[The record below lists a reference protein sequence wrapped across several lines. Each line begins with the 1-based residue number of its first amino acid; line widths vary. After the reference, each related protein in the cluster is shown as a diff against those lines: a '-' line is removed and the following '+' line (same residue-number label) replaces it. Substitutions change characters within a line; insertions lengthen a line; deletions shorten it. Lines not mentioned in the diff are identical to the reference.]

1 MSELKL
7 TFAEIRDLLNVGTTD
22 FEKYVSPI
30 INLANQFAQ
39 GTRPKVVGQMTELIK
54 EFGGDHY
61 AEWEEYYIENYG
73 DRIEEARNRIS
84 NMLKKMK
91 KAMNGI
97 NEDDIESF
105 VKDLVIAKTFIG
117 LRLQESIIR
126 TVAEKEG
133 KTYRLASSREEAKG
147 IDGFIADE
155 PVSVKPETYDAKVLP
170 EEIKARMITYK
181 KTKNGVVIKY

>member
-1 MSELKL
+1 MAELKL
-7 TFAEIRDLLNVGTTD
+7 TYADIRELLDVGTAD

-54 EFGGDHY
+54 EFSGGHY
-61 AEWEEYYIENYG
+61 GEWEKYYEENYG
-73 DRIEEARNRIS
+73 DRINDAKNRIS
-84 NMLKKMK
+84 DMLKKMK

-97 NEDDIESF
+97 TEEDIESF

-117 LRLQESIIR
+117 LRLQECILR
-126 TVAEKEG
+126 TVAEKEN
-133 KTYRLASSREEAKG
+133 KDYRLASPREEAKG
-147 IDGFIADE
+147 IDGFIGNE

-170 EEIKARMITYK
+170 EEIKVRIITYK
-181 KTKNGVVIKY
+181 KTKKGVVIKY